1 MKTITLILIIILSA
15 LHLSGCSLIG
25 KRLPEEEIQEI
36 ITQSKKSK
44 IIAVDIYHT
53 RCGTC
58 QLVEPV
64 FKSLEKYYKGNNDIA
79 FIKYDLSTPFTLLDS
94 MKIAKAL
101 DLESIYKAQRYSG
114 IVLII
119 DTKSKKV
126 LDSIIAEPEVEIYAS
141 IIK

>member
-1 MKTITLILIIILSA
+1 
-15 LHLSGCSLIG
+15 
-25 KRLPEEEIQEI
+25 
-36 ITQSKKSK
+36 
-44 IIAVDIYHT
+44 
-53 RCGTC
+53 
-58 QLVEPV
+58 
-64 FKSLEKYYKGNNDIA
+64 
-79 FIKYDLSTPFTLLDS
+79 

-141 IIK
+141 IINKRLKGNAT